1 MRSTLG
7 LVLLLIVSQGV
18 SKRCDGRKE
27 GAQCYG
33 QLDGEIEIKLMDIV
47 PNNFYWY
54 REKQV
59 YYRWRNG
66 RASNLFARLSKLSF
80 TPINGTMKMVNLT
93 STDSGNYSLRIF
105 DDNGR
110 SVKEWTI
117 QLFIE
122 APVATI
128 HLVLKILSNGEQLVY
143 CSSKRGDNLQ
153 YRWSLNQKPLQD
165 TDLVHGHVQASNIT
179 LKRHISGQLVCAVRN
194 NVSENQEGV
203 YLCCD
208 LGLIIRTVVLS
219 LIIFIVIGVVIY
231 ILKRCNKTHEASTTA
246 HPAFFPYHKVSHKDQ
261 NSSPFS

>member
-18 SKRCDGRKE
+18 SKSCDGRKE

-47 PNNFYWY
+47 PNNFNWD
-54 REKQV
+54 REKKI
-59 YYRWRNG
+59 YYKWRSG
-66 RASNLFARLSKLSF
+66 HGWDFCICHSRVSF
-80 TPINGTMKMVNLT
+80 TPSNGIMKMVNLN
-93 STDSGNYSLRIF
+93 STDSNNYTLTIF
-105 DDNGR
+105 DDAGFPIGQR
-110 SVKEWTI
+110 TMELII
-117 QLFIE
+117 Q

-128 HLVLKILSNGEQLVY
+128 HLVSKILSNGEQLVY

-179 LKRHISGQLVCAVRN
+179 LKRHISGQLVCSVRN

-203 YLCCD
+203 YLYCD
-208 LGLIIRTVVLS
+208 LGLIFRTGVLS
-219 LIIFIVIGVVIY
+219 GIILIVIGVVIY
-231 ILKRCNKTHEASTTA
+231 TLKRSRKTHEVTKNLELIYVNA
-246 HPAFFPYHKVSHKDQ
+246 
-261 NSSPFS
+261 